1 MLSQFAKNMYDLL
14 FHVFLSVR
22 GK

>member
-14 FHVFLSVR
+14 FHVLLSVR